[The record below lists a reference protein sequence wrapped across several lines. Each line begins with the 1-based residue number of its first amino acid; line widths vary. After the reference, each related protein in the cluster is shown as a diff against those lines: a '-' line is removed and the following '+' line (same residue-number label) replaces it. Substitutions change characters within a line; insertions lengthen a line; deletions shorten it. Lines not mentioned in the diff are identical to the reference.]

1 MSKAPILQDLIPSRG
16 GGGKCEDEAIA
27 AQSHLSKIGLA
38 LPEARESEAVTAQ
51 RANANQATVQL
62 HHERFS
68 HQTAGQPAGSR
79 SCIPS
84 PLPTRSKGH
93 RICDP

>member
-1 MSKAPILQDLIPSRG
+1 MSKARILQDLIPSRG

-51 RANANQATVQL
+51 RAK
-62 HHERFS
+62 R
-68 HQTAGQPAGSR
+68 
-79 SCIPS
+79 
-84 PLPTRSKGH
+84 
-93 RICDP
+93 